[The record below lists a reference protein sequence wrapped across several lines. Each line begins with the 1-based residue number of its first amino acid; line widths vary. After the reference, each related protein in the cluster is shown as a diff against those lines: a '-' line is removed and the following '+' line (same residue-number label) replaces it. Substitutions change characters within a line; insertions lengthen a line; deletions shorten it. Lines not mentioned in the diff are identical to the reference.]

1 MNDLYKIIGENFLLD
16 DSDKIKLLGAVQKLE
31 QYENNPLAQLEP
43 CWKYV
48 KRNGIDQQLQH
59 IREETI
65 EARFAQGLDD
75 IALECFDILQAAVT
89 LQYILAKKFSVDI
102 RDVAIR
108 GKEKNAKRGY
118 YSRE

>member
-89 LQYILAKKFSVDI
+89 LQQLCMT
-102 RDVAIR
+102 
-108 GKEKNAKRGY
+108 
-118 YSRE
+118 